1 MFEFEKFLVYVG
13 AITIFAVLAIM
24 IWMAVFEHTAQ
35 RRQQTILVLDLILGY
50 LLSLMVPIV
59 MKNWTDMAAKI
70 LFPFHILFLQL
81 TWTWYALNNRRR
93 P

>member
-1 MFEFEKFLVYVG
+1 MFNVETFLLYVG
-13 AITIFAVLAIM
+13 VITIFAVLALM

-59 MKNWTDMAAKI
+59 MKNWTDMSAKI